1 MKASVRKQG
10 KRQENR
16 WSDNVS
22 LLGQLAAQGI
32 TSALG
37 LAMQTSKLDCG
48 NIVSAMD
55 MTGRALQDLAGKL
68 EDGKITE
75 DEIEDTLEK
84 VGARD
89 NTPAALAAKAAI
101 GRIIEQ
107 IV

>member
-1 MKASVRKQG
+1 M
-10 KRQENR
+10 
-16 WSDNVS
+16 S

-32 TSALG
+32 ASALG

-48 NIVSAMD
+48 NVASAMD
-55 MTGRALQDLAGKL
+55 MTGKALQDLACKL
-68 EDGKITE
+68 QDGKITE

-84 VGARD
+84 VGAKD

-107 IV
+107 IL